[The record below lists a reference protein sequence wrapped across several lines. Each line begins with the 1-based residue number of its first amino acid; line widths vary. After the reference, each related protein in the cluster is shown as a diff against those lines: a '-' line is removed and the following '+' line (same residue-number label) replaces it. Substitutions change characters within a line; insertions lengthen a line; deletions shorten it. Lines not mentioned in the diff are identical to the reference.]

1 MHVFEK
7 YARTLSELV
16 SRILLKIIPK
26 LEMMC
31 IKEQKKFNKQ
41 TQSPNLH
48 PASLS
53 LYISPLIPLSP
64 VFSVPAQASQGCVCV
79 YIHVLVDQMHSV
91 RQSVTAGCSTALSS
105 HHGSHTRSHTDWV
118 SEGGSIQRLRSPHT
132 LIKTM
137 YLSEKRTLS
146 WDTHTHIHGRWRPLS
161 MPLCWTAQ
169 LSPCHLTVFPSIL
182 FLSLFPFPSHTV
194 ALSYL
199 IYSPILFSQPIID

>member
-1 MHVFEK
+1 MSQDLMHVFAK

-26 LEMMC
+26 HEMMC

-53 LYISPLIPLSP
+53 LYLPSHPSLPCVLCPSIGLPGL
-64 VFSVPAQASQGCVCV
+64 CVCV

-118 SEGGSIQRLRSPHT
+118 SEGGSIQRLRSPRT

-146 WDTHTHIHGRWRPLS
+146 WDTHTHTHTRALEAPLHA
-161 MPLCWTAQ
+161 LV
-169 LSPCHLTVFPSIL
+169 LDSPIISLHLTVFPSIL
-182 FLSLFPFPSHTV
+182 FLSFPFPLT
-194 ALSYL
+194 L
-199 IYSPILFSQPIID
+199 